1 MYSYNDERI
10 GQGRDNARQ
19 FLLDH
24 PDIFDELD
32 RQIREKMVQN
42 PIEAAQA
49 EPSFPREEDDDIDL
63 DELDDADEEF
73 ALDA

>member
-1 MYSYNDERI
+1 MPY
-10 GQGRDNARQ
+10 QVLMHARQ

-24 PDIFDELD
+24 PDIFDDLD

-42 PIEAAQA
+42 PVEAAQA
-49 EPSFPREEDDDIDL
+49 ESAPVKDDDD
-63 DELDDADEEF
+63 DELDLDDDEEF